1 MVLENLSVA
10 LMGAFNGILVG
21 LVEFL
26 PKLVIA
32 VLVVVVGW
40 LIGAAL
46 SKVVS
51 QVVKALK
58 VDKALEAAGAK
69 DLIRKG
75 GFELNSG
82 HFLGELIKWF
92 VIIVSFVATFDILG
106 LTDVNQFLE
115 GVVLGYIHKLLQ
127 LCLSCL

>member
-46 SKVVS
+46 S
-51 QVVKALK
+51 
-58 VDKALEAAGAK
+58 
-69 DLIRKG
+69 
-75 GFELNSG
+75 
-82 HFLGELIKWF
+82 
-92 VIIVSFVATFDILG
+92 
-106 LTDVNQFLE
+106 
-115 GVVLGYIHKLLQ
+115 
-127 LCLSCL
+127 